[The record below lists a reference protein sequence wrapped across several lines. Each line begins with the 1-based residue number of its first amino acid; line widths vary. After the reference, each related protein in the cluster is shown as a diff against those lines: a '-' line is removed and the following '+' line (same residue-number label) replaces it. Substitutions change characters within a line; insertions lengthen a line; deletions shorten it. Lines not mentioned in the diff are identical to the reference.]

1 NLGMSY
7 FLKSQV
13 GFSRNDEADSY
24 EKMKLTVNDAL
35 KAHFRPEFLNRIDD
49 TIVFH
54 ELSKAEVTTIVDL
67 MIKRTSVQLEAQG
80 IGIELT
86 DAAKAFLVEKGYDPT
101 MGARPLRRAIQRHV
115 EDALS
120 ERLLY
125 KQFRAGEI
133 VIVDVGTND
142 ETGEREIEFRSVE
155 GFEPPETPELAET
168 GPASGTTD

>member
-1 NLGMSY
+1 
-7 FLKSQV
+7 
-13 GFSRNDEADSY
+13 
-24 EKMKLTVNDAL
+24 
-35 KAHFRPEFLNRIDD
+35 
-49 TIVFH
+49 IVFH
-54 ELSKAEVTTIVDL
+54 ELSKAEVTQIVDL

-86 DAAKAFLVEKGYDPT
+86 DTAKDYLVEKGYDPT
-101 MGARPLRRAIQRHV
+101 MGARPLRRAIQRFV
-115 EDALS
+115 EDPLS

-155 GFEPPETPELAET
+155 GFEPPETPELAEA
-168 GPASGTTD
+168 GPTAGSGD